1 MAHRRVQRWQ
11 RRRLISRSGRDHT
24 LLARTLILDGEVCA
38 FDANLVSHI
47 YLLDTRPDE
56 LATPPVL
63 MAFDCL
69 YERGRDLC
77 NRPLVYR
84 RDTLEDSVVG
94 SRLISAAR
102 RLHPHGLDA
111 WAEVKQRHEGRFVV
125 VGLDV
130 PIAGTCSL
138 LLAVRVGQN
147 SSTSAE
153 SSGAC
158 SRRIV
163 AELRERVLV
172 RAIQMLR

>member
-1 MAHRRVQRWQ
+1 
-11 RRRLISRSGRDHT
+11 
-24 LLARTLILDGEVCA
+24 LARTLILDGEVCA

-138 LLAVRVGQN
+138 LLAVRVGQKLQYVGRV
-147 SSTSAE
+147 E
-153 SSGAC
+153 WGV